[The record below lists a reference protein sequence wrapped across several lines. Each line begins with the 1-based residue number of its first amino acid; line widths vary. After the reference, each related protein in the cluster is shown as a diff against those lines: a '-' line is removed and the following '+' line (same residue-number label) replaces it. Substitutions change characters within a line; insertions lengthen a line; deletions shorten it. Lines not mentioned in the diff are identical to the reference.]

1 MKAMLCKKW
10 GEPDSLVLEEIESKP
25 LKSGEVRIK
34 VRAAGVNFPD
44 VLMIQGKYQFKPDFP
59 FSPGAEAAGE
69 VIEIAS
75 DVTNISIGDRVV
87 AMTGHGAFA
96 EEVITKSSKVSPNNK
111 EMDFITAASLTL
123 TYGTTA
129 HALIQRGKLIENEY
143 LLVHGAAG
151 GVGLAAVEIG
161 KALGAKVIA
170 TAGTDEKL
178 SIATEHGAD
187 YVINYTSLPLFKDEV
202 KRITNNSGANVIN
215 DPVGGD
221 IFDQSLR
228 CISWEGRLL
237 VIGFASGR
245 IPQAPANLALLKSCD
260 IVGVFWGAWTER
272 DPIGHNENMKKVIK
286 WWKEG
291 KVKPRISMVVPL
303 EKTADALNALIN
315 RKVTGK
321 AVIITD

>member
-25 LKSGEVRIK
+25 LKPGEVKIK

-96 EEVITKSSKVSPNNK
+96 EEVITKSSKVSPINK

-202 KRITNNSGANVIN
+202 KRITNNSGANVIY

-272 DPIGHNENMKKVIK
+272 DPIGHNENMKKVIE